1 MKENEYYLQKISEE
15 FRETILNKEDENEIE
30 DVVEQDSDD
39 EDLND

>member
-30 DVVEQDSDD
+30 EVVEQDSDD